1 VPVLTTVAAMPA
13 SLAGAAPAL
22 LPDWLSAQG
31 LIDAFGAY
39 AFWGVVAV
47 IFAETGLLIG
57 FFLPGDSLLFLT
69 GLLIGS
75 GVIAQPIWFACLVLI
90 VAAFV
95 GNLVGYWI
103 GRKAGPSVFNRPN
116 SRFFKQVYVDKTHAF
131 FERYGGR
138 AIILAR
144 FVPIVRTF
152 ITVMAG
158 VGKMDFGS
166 YALYSGIG
174 AVLWGGLVTLSGY
187 WLGNIPFVAENIEII
202 LLAFVFVSVLPI
214 VFEYWRHRRGEGL
227 GQSTEGAAGDVAGS

>member
-1 VPVLTTVAAMPA
+1 VPALATATALPAAA
-13 SLAGAAPAL
+13 SAAVPAL

-31 LIDAFGAY
+31 LIDAFGTY

-69 GLLIGS
+69 GLLIGT
-75 GVIAQPIWFACLVLI
+75 GVIAQNIWFACVVLV

-103 GRKAGPSVFNRPN
+103 GNKAGPSVFNRPN
-116 SRFFKQVYVDKTHAF
+116 SRFFKQIYVDKTHAF

-158 VGKMDFGS
+158 VARMDFRT

-187 WLGNIPFVAENIEII
+187 WLGNVQFVADNIEII

-214 VFEYWRHRRGEGL
+214 LFEYVRHRRGEGL
-227 GQSTEGAAGDVAGS
+227 GQSSEESAA

>member
-1 VPVLTTVAAMPA
+1 MPLASVATSALPVALP
-13 SLAGAAPAL
+13 GAVPAL

-69 GLLIGS
+69 GLLIGT
-75 GVIAQPIWFACLVLI
+75 GVIAQPIWFACVVLV
-90 VAAFV
+90 VAAFL
-95 GNLVGYWI
+95 GNLIGYWI

-116 SRFFKQVYVDKTHAF
+116 SRFFKQIYVDKTHAF
-131 FERYGGR
+131 FEKYGGR

-158 VGKMDFGS
+158 VGQDGLPRVR
-166 YALYSGIG
+166 AL
-174 AVLWGGLVTLSGY
+174 L
-187 WLGNIPFVAENIEII
+187 
-202 LLAFVFVSVLPI
+202 
-214 VFEYWRHRRGEGL
+214 RHRRGAVGRPGDPVGL
-227 GQSTEGAAGDVAGS
+227 LARQHPVRRGQHRGHPAGLRLRLGAADPL

>member
-1 VPVLTTVAAMPA
+1 VPLAPFATALPAALPQVGP
-13 SLAGAAPAL
+13 GAVPAL

-69 GLLIGS
+69 GLLIGT
-75 GVIAQPIWFACLVLI
+75 GVIAQNIWLACVVLV

-95 GNLVGYWI
+95 GNLIGYWI

-158 VGKMDFGS
+158 VGKMDFRA

-174 AVLWGGLVTLSGY
+174 AVLWAGLVTLSGY
-187 WLGNIPFVAENIEII
+187 WLGNIEFVADNIEVI
-202 LLAFVFVSVLPI
+202 LLAFVFVSILPI
-214 VFEYWRHRRGEGL
+214 VFEYVRHRRGEGL
-227 GQSTEGAAGDVAGS
+227 GQSSEEPAA

>member
-1 VPVLTTVAAMPA
+1 MPA
-13 SLAGAAPAL
+13 SLAGAVPAL

-47 IFAETGLLIG
+47 IFAETGLLVG

-69 GLLIGS
+69 GLLIGT

-95 GNLVGYWI
+95 GNLIGYWI

-116 SRFFKQVYVDKTHAF
+116 SRFFKQIYVDKTHAF

-158 VGKMDFGS
+158 VGKMDFRS

-187 WLGNIPFVAENIEII
+187 WLGNIEFVKDNIEVI
-202 LLAFVFVSVLPI
+202 LLAFVFVSMLPI
-214 VFEYWRHRRGEGL
+214 LFEYLRHRRGEGL
-227 GQSTEGAAGDVAGS
+227 GQATEGATASQ